1 MRKLYRSSRDKKI
14 FGICGG
20 LAEYFGVDTTLLRV
34 LLIIVAVFSAGSV
47 ILVYIIAGF
56 VIPREP
62 IHGGYGATPPPY
74 GWGGREQPHYGS
86 QSWSNQGPS
95 WNSSSQPPQPPQ
107 PPRPPAPDYGKPPAY
122 TPATPVSRPAQ
133 DIDKMM
139 EDMETKALRREIEE
153 LKAKL
158 NKIEKDSKGE

>member
-1 MRKLYRSSRDKKI
+1 MRKLYRSTRDKKI

-20 LAEYFGVDTTLLRV
+20 LADYLSVDTTLLRV

-62 IHGGYGATPPPY
+62 IQGGGYGATPPPY
-74 GWGGREQPHYGS
+74 GGWTGREQPPQYGS
-86 QSWSNQGPS
+86 QSWSPQGSS
-95 WNSSSQPPQPPQ
+95 WNQQSP
-107 PPRPPAPDYGKPPAY
+107 PPRPPAQDYARPPAY
-122 TPATPVSRPAQ
+122 PQATPTTAKPASPG
-133 DIDKMM
+133 IDQMM
-139 EDMETKALRREIEE
+139 EDIEKKALRREIEE
-153 LKAKL
+153 LKAKI